1 MPKFKGKGGGGPF
14 KMKGSPHKLGEIE
27 GTSGYNE
34 ALERE
39 LMREDMPMDDSA
51 LMYKKTP
58 LKKEPE
64 FPGLLPEVEVPMSE
78 HKTTRDV
85 LAEKAYSGSSTPTTA
100 VQQTDYT
107 WALS

>member
-27 GTSGYNE
+27 GTAAYNE

-39 LMREDMPMDDSA
+39 LMKKDMLMDDSVLMQEDMPMDDSA

-58 LKKEPE
+58 MKNYKK
-64 FPGLLPEVEVPMSE
+64 GYYGV
-78 HKTTRDV
+78 
-85 LAEKAYSGSSTPTTA
+85 
-100 VQQTDYT
+100 
-107 WALS
+107 